1 MKKKQI
7 PAFGYLRVS
16 GISQIDKN
24 GFDRQKEEII
34 KYAQANNYKIID
46 FYYEK
51 AISGTSDLVDRPAL
65 SEIMLRIA
73 GNGVKTVIVERA
85 DRFAR
90 DLIASEL
97 LIKEFQKMDAKVIEA
112 ESGSDL
118 SAADDGNPTSKLIRQ
133 ILAAV
138 SEFDKNSTVLK
149 LRMARKRV
157 KHIKGKCEGRKT
169 FGEAEGEL
177 EVIQLI
183 KSLRRKKKT
192 AKKRTSWAKIAE
204 ELQDRGIKTK
214 DGKDIWYPATVQRIA
229 ERKSGSLLVQT

>member
-16 GISQIDKN
+16 GISQVDKN
-24 GFDRQKEEII
+24 GFDRQKEKII
-34 KYAQANNYKIID
+34 KYAEANNYEIID
-46 FYYEK
+46 FFYEK

-65 SEIMLRIA
+65 SGIMLKIA

-97 LIKEFQKMDAKVIEA
+97 LIKEFQGMDAKVIEA

-118 SAADDGNPTSKLIRQ
+118 SAADDDNPTSKLIRQ

-157 KHIKGKCEGRKT
+157 KALNGKCEGRKT
-169 FGEAEGEL
+169 FGETEDEL
-177 EVIQLI
+177 EVIKLI

-192 AKKRTSWAKIAE
+192 AKKRMSWAKIAQELE
-204 ELQDRGIKTK
+204 EREIKTR
-214 DGKDIWYPATVQRIA
+214 DGKSTWYPATVRRIG
-229 ERKSGSLLVQT
+229 ERSIHSLSVA